1 MCSLDAVVVSCSRV
15 GGSCCLGLVVSL
27 LVVVLVQPS
36 GLVVPKVLVREH
48 VGSLREHRKSFGMLM
63 LCGCGWWSWEEGV
76 VVVVGIRSVGS
87 LAEGRSLR

>member
-1 MCSLDAVVVSCSRV
+1 
-15 GGSCCLGLVVSL
+15 
-27 LVVVLVQPS
+27 
-36 GLVVPKVLVREH
+36 
-48 VGSLREHRKSFGMLM
+48 LREHRKSFGMLM